1 LAGAAD
7 GAYSFGVAVRESPA
21 IGRAANDLIETVQAL
36 SSALSVDEIRT
47 IAGSAARRLV
57 GSDGATFVL
66 RAGDECWYADED
78 AISPLWKG
86 QRFPMSACISGW
98 AMLNREAVSITDIYA
113 DDRIPHDAYRPTFV
127 KSLTMVPIR
136 RSDPIGAIGNYWATE
151 HECDAA
157 ELEVLQALAD
167 SVAVALE
174 RARVYEE
181 LEERVSART
190 AELQD
195 RNRELH
201 EAVAGVRALHGE
213 LEQHARETARAHER
227 VTRTLHHLAH
237 EVRSPLYAIDAQIED
252 VVDGHAPPTSE
263 NLNRSREAIREIT
276 RIVDQQLEL
285 ARLEFDGFVVRPS
298 ALDVAALLDSLR
310 GTLRAIP
317 RREGVRLQIED
328 PEPAP
333 RLKTDPALLGQAL
346 RNLLVNAL
354 KFTDA
359 GVVRLTVSEDED
371 TVSFVVSDT
380 GIGIAPE
387 DQEGVFGEF
396 GQVGAAQE
404 GRAPGTGIGLALV
417 KRIAVALDGEISLQS
432 APGAGS
438 TFALVLPRVHGGS

>member
-1 LAGAAD
+1 
-7 GAYSFGVAVRESPA
+7 VAVDESRA
-21 IGRAANDLIETVQAL
+21 LGRAANDLIETVQAL
-36 SSALSVDEIRT
+36 SSALSVDEIRA
-47 IAGSAARRLV
+47 IARTAARRLA

-66 RAGDECWYADED
+66 RSGNDCWYVDED
-78 AISPLWKG
+78 AIGPLWKG

-98 AMLNREAVSITDIYA
+98 AMLHGEAVSIPDIYA
-113 DDRIPHDAYRPTFV
+113 DERIPHDAYRPTFV

-136 RSDPIGAIGNYWATE
+136 RSDPIGAIGNYWASE
-151 HECDAA
+151 HESDPA

-181 LEERVSART
+181 LEDRVSART
-190 AELQD
+190 AELSD

-201 EAVAGVRALHGE
+201 EAMAGVRALHTE
-213 LEQHARETARAHER
+213 LEQHARETALATER

-252 VVDGHAPPTSE
+252 VIDGHAEPTPE
-263 NLNRSREAIREIT
+263 NLGRSREAIREIT

-298 ALDVAALLDSLR
+298 SVDLPALFESLR
-310 GTLRAIP
+310 GTLRAIA
-317 RREGVRLQIED
+317 RDGVQLEIED
-328 PEPAP
+328 PARVPQ
-333 RLKTDPALLGQAL
+333 LQTDPALLGQAL

-359 GVVRLTVSEDED
+359 GVVRLTVTDDGERV
-371 TVSFVVSDT
+371 TFAVTDT
-380 GIGIAPE
+380 GIGIASD
-387 DQEGVFGEF
+387 DQERVFGEF
-396 GQVGAAQE
+396 GQVGEAQG
-404 GRAPGTGIGLALV
+404 GRAPGTGLGLALV
-417 KRIAVALDGEISLQS
+417 KRIAAALNGEISLRS

-438 TFALVLPRVHGGS
+438 TFTLSLPRTHLPA